1 MNLDRTRAVHDRA
14 LLFLLAGWAAFAV
27 ASVWLRPL
35 WPVDETRYASV
46 AWEMWL
52 RGDFLVPHI
61 NGEPYSHKP
70 PLLFWLIQLGWALFG
85 VNDWWP
91 RLVAPLCALASV
103 PLLLRLGALLWPPGC
118 EASETR
124 ESREARLLPVWVLF
138 GTLLFAVFITLTMF
152 DLLLMLCT
160 MAAMV
165 GVLTLARGERLA
177 GVLWLGAGIGLG
189 VLAKGPVILLHVLPA
204 AVVAPW
210 WSPGAGEK
218 PGRWYLDLLLGVLLG
233 AALALAWALPAAVFG
248 GEEYRRAIFWGQ
260 TAGRVSDSFA
270 HRAPWWHYLPLLPL
284 ILFPWFVW
292 PEFWLGIKAILI
304 KKQDGG
310 TRFLACW
317 LILTLIGFS
326 LVSGKQAKYL
336 VPFLPAFALL
346 AGHALAKVTAIAQG
360 GTALARWWEMLPPA
374 IGFLALPAFLVTL
387 RSRPAAMKLPE
398 WAAEIPLWP
407 IVVLALA
414 APVLLLFCRKPTT
427 VQVRVLAFAML
438 AAVAVL
444 GAGVIPAFVPY
455 SDPGPAARHLA
466 ALQEAKVPL
475 AHLGKYHAQ
484 YNFAGRLRTR
494 IEILDPPEVKGWVAA
509 HPAGQVIMSE
519 RMRHVGHD
527 ARDDNAGNA
536 APEYQAPFRG
546 AWVQVWRGAALL
558 VARPEL
564 R

>member
-1 MNLDRTRAVHDRA
+1 LRQDRA
-14 LLFLLAGWAAFAV
+14 LFALLAGWAV
-27 ASVWLRPL
+27 LSIASIWLRPL

-52 RGDFLVPHI
+52 RGDFLVPYL

-70 PLLFWLIQLGWALFG
+70 PLLFWLIQLGWGLFG

-91 RLVAPLCALASV
+91 RLVGPLAALAAV
-103 PLLLRLGALLWPPGC
+103 PLLLKLEKLLWNQKQAQNGFSIW
-118 EASETR
+118 A
-124 ESREARLLPVWVLF
+124 LF
-138 GTLLFAVFITLTMF
+138 GTLLFAGFITLTMF
-152 DLLLMLCT
+152 DLLLMLCA
-160 MAAMV
+160 MAGMI
-165 GVLTLARGERLA
+165 GVLNLSNQKRIPGL
-177 GVLWLGAGIGLG
+177 LWLGAGIGLG

-204 AVVAPW
+204 AIAAPW
-210 WSPGAGEK
+210 WAPQLEGRL
-218 PGRWYLDLLLGVLLG
+218 GRWYLDLLLGVLLG
-233 AALALAWALPAAVFG
+233 AALALAWALPAAYFG

-260 TAGRVSDSFA
+260 TAGRVSESFA
-270 HRAPWWHYLPLLPL
+270 HRAPSWYYLPLLPL

-292 PEFWLGIKAILI
+292 PSFWRGLI
-304 KKQDGG
+304 ASKSEAGKHAV
-310 TRFLACW
+310 RFLAAW
-317 LILTLIGFS
+317 LVLTLIGFS

-346 AGHALAKVTAIAQG
+346 AGHALAKATAV
-360 GTALARWWEMLPPA
+360 ARWWEMLFPVC
-374 IGFLALPAFLVTL
+374 GFLAAPAFLAYL
-387 RSRPAAMKLPE
+387 RSRPEAMKLPE
-398 WAAEIPLWP
+398 WAGDIPVWP

-414 APVLLLFCRKPTT
+414 APVLLFFSRKATAM
-427 VQVRVLAFAML
+427 QLRALAFAML
-438 AAVAVL
+438 AAAAVV

-484 YNFAGRLRTR
+484 YNFAGRLRAP
-494 IEILDPPEVKGWVAA
+494 IEILDPPEMREWVAA
-509 HPAGQVIMSE
+509 HPAGRVITIE
-519 RMRHVGHD
+519 RTRHPGRGAKD
-527 ARDDNAGNA
+527 AA
-536 APEYQAPFRG
+536 APDYEAPFRG